1 MVHIRKVFF
10 AARRVFLWKVTY
22 ILHNIIIQ
30 INIGYKSAPK
40 QYNLYTPRRRYMGKS
55 IARGCKK
62 SLVDQCNEDPVTRG
76 LMMKKL
82 EIVLK
87 REMNVMCEVKTG
99 SILRSGLW
107 DHMKNF
113 KWQSV
118 IDEMKLHTPVLF
130 GILNSCTLTKNQKS
144 NRNATIGICTSI
156 LLKYR
161 YKKLLCCFYIAI
173 MGNRQVFNVCKLR
186 RNKL

>member
-1 MVHIRKVFF
+1 
-10 AARRVFLWKVTY
+10 
-22 ILHNIIIQ
+22 
-30 INIGYKSAPK
+30 
-40 QYNLYTPRRRYMGKS
+40 MGKS

-62 SLVDQCNEDPVTRG
+62 SLVDQCYEDPVTRG
-76 LMMKKL
+76 IMMKKL

-107 DHMKNF
+107 DHMTNF

-130 GILNSCTLTKNQKS
+130 GILNSCTLTKNKKS

-156 LLKYR
+156 LLKYWCHHMSLVQ
-161 YKKLLCCFYIAI
+161 KIIMLLLYGSNCGKQASIQCVQI
-173 MGNRQVFNVCKLR
+173 KT
-186 RNKL
+186 K

>member
-1 MVHIRKVFF
+1 
-10 AARRVFLWKVTY
+10 
-22 ILHNIIIQ
+22 
-30 INIGYKSAPK
+30 
-40 QYNLYTPRRRYMGKS
+40 MGKS

-62 SLVDQCNEDPVTRG
+62 SLVDQCYEG

-107 DHMKNF
+107 DHMTNF

-118 IDEMKLHTPVLF
+118 IDEMKLHTRTLWNPEFLHFNQESEEQQKCHYRYLYFHSVEISVSSHEF
-130 GILNSCTLTKNQKS
+130 GTKNHYV
-144 NRNATIGICTSI
+144 ASI
-156 LLKYR
+156 WKPLWETGKYSMCAD
-161 YKKLLCCFYIAI
+161 KK
-173 MGNRQVFNVCKLR
+173 K
-186 RNKL
+186 